1 MRRAAA
7 SRLAA
12 VLCTPLLLLPTACG
26 GGGGGGSGV
35 KVEGAFGLRPTVT
48 IPSTKPD
55 GKFASRTVIK
65 GNGAQVRK
73 GDLVIA
79 DYAGYAWNDSAN
91 KLIASSFAGGD
102 TPAAFPSWQLIPGLE
117 KAMVGAKV
125 GSRLVTVIPPKDGYG
140 DKGAPQ
146 LQITGQD
153 SLVYV
158 LDVVARFP
166 KESGAKGAAQPLTDA
181 RLPRVGAAQ
190 PGQAPPVTVPKA
202 APPKTLQ
209 VRTLITGAG
218 APVKGGQILALQYAG
233 YLWRDG
239 RAFDSSY
246 TAGHPFS
253 TVIGAKQ
260 VMPGWDQGLL
270 GQKVGSRLLLVVPP
284 AQGYGP
290 KGLKQSGIKGDDTLV
305 YVVDILG
312 AY

>member
-1 MRRAAA
+1 MRQAAA

-12 VLCTPLLLLPTACG
+12 VLCTPLLLLPAACG
-26 GGGGGGSGV
+26 GADTSDV
-35 KVEGAFGLRPTVT
+35 KVEGAFGKRPNVT
-48 IPSTKPD
+48 IPKAKPD
-55 GKFASRTVIK
+55 GKFATRTLIK
-65 GNGAQVRK
+65 GKGAQVRK

-91 KLIASSFAGGD
+91 RLIASSFAGGD
-102 TPAAFPSWQLIPGLE
+102 IPAAFPSWQLVPGLE

-140 DKGAPQ
+140 AKGAPQ
-146 LQITGQD
+146 LQISGQD

-158 LDVVARFP
+158 LDVVATFP
-166 KESGAKGAAQPLTDA
+166 KESGAKGQAQPLSDS
-181 RLPRVGAAQ
+181 RLPQVGAAQ
-190 PGQAPPVTVPKA
+190 PGQAPPVTVPKV
-202 APPKTLQ
+202 APPKDLQ
-209 VRTLITGAG
+209 VRALIPGTG
-218 APVKGGQILALQYAG
+218 APVKSGQVLALQYAG

-239 RAFDSSY
+239 KSFDSSY
-246 TAGHPFS
+246 AAGHPFS

-260 VMPGWDQGLL
+260 VMQGWDQGLI
-270 GQKVGSRLLLVVPP
+270 GQKVGSRMLLIVPP
-284 AQGYGP
+284 RQGYGA